1 MDIAIRSTSPFPSL
15 LAKDLRLALPAVIVC
30 ASVIGVCFAV
40 LALVPA
46 FGPDAMRAFAFRA
59 DAGVLYRLS
68 VASPVVDAAL
78 LAAAAASGALMAVG
92 DGSRGAAAMFAT
104 VPASGAVRI
113 LSKVAATAIVAAA
126 FMLAAELTGG
136 ENRWGIAWCSD
147 LEISYGTGEA
157 IANRRTFGE
166 AERSIVAGLH
176 VVGFAAW
183 GLACGRFIRR
193 PGWAVPAAIG
203 LAIASAAVVS
213 VASRVGL
220 GLVVEGIDRWDS
232 WDSRGIDPRFIRL
245 AVIQSPSS
253 LAWVAPIRIDLSTAA
268 TTAGIGVV
276 AASFAFGRL
285 AGGPIDRRMRRFLVP
300 AGMLAAAVVAGC
312 LAGLP
317 PRGGSGFDYVRL
329 APRMLKRNAD
339 ARQVASAYAA
349 ARNASPEAIVTA
361 ACDGWLNDDVCR
373 PDLFIHVEECLAT
386 AAGMNARLASAVS
399 RAIRGEGLNAADPDL
414 NPYSWASPESVAA
427 RMVLVERCAM
437 DPAPIRAA
445 LEALLRDATGRVTPG
460 MRIQAAAFLGPQA
473 LGDLAARRIAG
484 ATSEADRAVGMSLL
498 SSVDELFNVTLDASG
513 KAKVATT
520 ASDAAL
526 QERWRWYRRTALRA
540 LDRLQSDAASR
551 APQRPAFGG
560 LDVPVAVDVRAI
572 ETARAV
578 LRAPMPGLA
587 DALRAGWESL
597 EIVISEQP
605 APAGSGPDSWDTLI
619 GRDIASL
626 RMPASD
632 LVP

>member
-59 DAGVLYRLS
+59 DAGLLYRLG
-68 VASPVVDAAL
+68 VASPVADAAL

-147 LEISYGTGEA
+147 LEISYGTGDA

-203 LAIASAAVVS
+203 LAIASAAAVS

-232 WDSRGIDPRFIRL
+232 RGIDPRFIRL
-245 AVIQSPSS
+245 PVIQSPSS
-253 LAWVAPIRIDLSTAA
+253 LAWVAPVRIDLSTAA

-373 PDLFIHVEECLAT
+373 PNQLIHVEECLAS
-386 AAGMNARLASAVS
+386 AAGMNARLAAAVS

-414 NPYSWASPESVAA
+414 NPYHWASPESVAA
-427 RMVLVERCAM
+427 RMVLAERCAM

-460 MRIQAAAFLGPQA
+460 MRIEAAAFLGPEA

-513 KAKVATT
+513 KARVATT
-520 ASDAAL
+520 ASDAAH

-551 APQRPAFGG
+551 ARQRPAFGG

-587 DALRAGWESL
+587 DAVRANWEPQGF
-597 EIVISEQP
+597 VITEQP
-605 APAGSGPDSWDTLI
+605 TPAGPGPDSWETLI
-619 GRDIASL
+619 GRDVASL
-626 RMPASD
+626 RLPASD